1 MLRNK
6 IDSVQYENQIQIAV
20 YVHEM
25 AWGTAWWGRC
35 VVVLYDILAVYL
47 PTMMWC
53 YNVRVT
59 ASSLVENQSE
69 QKMEK
74 LCINISD
81 VDIENIK
88 INFEVEF
95 SGIYTIYA
103 FFSDLLCVC
112 PPIFL
117 FD

>member
-6 IDSVQYENQIQIAV
+6 IVDSVQYENQIQIAV

-35 VVVLYDILAVYL
+35 VVVLYDILAVCI

-74 LCINISD
+74 
-81 VDIENIK
+81 
-88 INFEVEF
+88 
-95 SGIYTIYA
+95 
-103 FFSDLLCVC
+103 
-112 PPIFL
+112 
-117 FD
+117 

>member
-1 MLRNK
+1 
-6 IDSVQYENQIQIAV
+6 
-20 YVHEM
+20 
-25 AWGTAWWGRC
+25 
-35 VVVLYDILAVYL
+35 
-47 PTMMWC
+47 MMWC

-59 ASSLVENQSE
+59 ASSLENQSE